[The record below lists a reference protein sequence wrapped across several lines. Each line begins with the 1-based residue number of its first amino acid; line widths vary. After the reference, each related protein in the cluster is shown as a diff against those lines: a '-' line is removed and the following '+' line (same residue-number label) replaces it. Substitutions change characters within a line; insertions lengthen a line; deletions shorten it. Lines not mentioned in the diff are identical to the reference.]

1 MDLIEIVDVEKYV
14 SRRLSKKDDQDQ
26 KDYELSPKMNKLLGK
41 FYNEVK
47 NNDDTIETSEQKIN
61 VVSAENAGKRD
72 SKKVKTLAKNNNI
85 MKKQMMKIG
94 ANKPQPKIVR
104 RNSVNIKNFYYI

>member
-47 NNDDTIETSEQKIN
+47 NNDDTIETSEQ
-61 VVSAENAGKRD
+61 
-72 SKKVKTLAKNNNI
+72 
-85 MKKQMMKIG
+85 
-94 ANKPQPKIVR
+94 
-104 RNSVNIKNFYYI
+104 